1 LELSIK
7 TIGDVHVLNLRGRFA
22 IGKDVDEFRSTTE
35 SLLKGGVYRIVLNMA
50 DVPMMDSSAIGTVVR
65 LTAST
70 KKEGGS
76 VKLVSPSKMVV
87 QTLKIVGLLNLFE
100 VYEDEPSA
108 AQSFTYTQAAQAV
121 PPA

>member
-1 LELSIK
+1 VELSIK
-7 TIGDVHVLNLRGRFA
+7 TIGDVHVLHLRGRFA

-35 SLLKGGVYRIVLNMA
+35 SLMKDGVFRIVLNMA

-70 KKEGGS
+70 KKDGGD
-76 VKLVSPSKMVV
+76 VRLVAPSKMVV
-87 QTLKIVGLLNLFE
+87 QTLKIVGLLNIFE
-100 VYEDEPSA
+100 IYADEQAA
-108 AQSFTYTQAAQAV
+108 AQSFSYIQAAPAV

>member
-1 LELSIK
+1 VELSIK
-7 TIGDVHVLNLRGRFA
+7 TVGDVHVLHLRGRFA

-35 SLLKGGVYRIVLNMA
+35 SLMKDGVHRFILNMA

-65 LTAST
+65 LTASA
-70 KKEGGS
+70 KKDGGS

-100 VYEDEPSA
+100 VYDDDTVA
-108 AQSFTYTQAAQAV
+108 AHSFTTTAAPAY

>member
-1 LELSIK
+1 MELSIK
-7 TIGDVHVLNLRGRFA
+7 NIGDVHVIHLRGRFA

-35 SLLKGGVYRIVLNMA
+35 SLMKDGVSQFVLNMA

-65 LTAST
+65 LTASA
-70 KKEGGS
+70 KKESGS
-76 VKLVSPSKMVV
+76 VKLVAPSKMVV

-100 VYEDEPSA
+100 VYEDDATAARSFTVTSA
-108 AQSFTYTQAAQAV
+108 APAY